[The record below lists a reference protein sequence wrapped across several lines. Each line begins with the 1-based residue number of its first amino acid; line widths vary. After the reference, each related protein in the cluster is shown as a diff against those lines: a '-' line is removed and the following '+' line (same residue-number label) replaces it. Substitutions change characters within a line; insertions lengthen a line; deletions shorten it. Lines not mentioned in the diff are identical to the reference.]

1 MTERAK
7 WGQEKN
13 RPLEKWEWLE
23 LYNLGMEFGLDPNK
37 DYSCGEGKKIFR
49 ALRVKYCQLSDRNAV
64 NVTHRDNAVKA
75 NALAVLLEISG
86 GTIIPIPTK
95 SPEQRRREVTEEQ
108 LKTLWPLGKALGI
121 RFDKRTCLITL
132 KLQIIDKLRFY
143 GFGELS
149 ESLNGDTEDL
159 EKIIE
164 RIVRD
169 LKLRPVHTEV
179 VGSEFEGA
187 SHRQDEEP
195 PIEERL
201 TDHLRALIAYSN
213 FVGEEVPPSALGRVA
228 TEAISLKSFL
238 ETIKDIKGAKKLV
251 EGFTNQ
257 IRRIAA
263 YWKANQ
269 GSLDL
274 TEDERKVWDIKYNEL
289 TSFDLESCQLNYNPE
304 RPDDLIDTPCWTQ
317 GGILGFQDRCFRAM
331 AYRDSWQKFEESID
345 ARQKKIRRAAEDK
358 KKQKEPAV

>member
-1 MTERAK
+1 M
-7 WGQEKN
+7 
-13 RPLEKWEWLE
+13 
-23 LYNLGMEFGLDPNK
+23 YDK
-37 DYSCGEGKKIFR
+37 DYTFFRDLRLKYGRLANINSGNPVDQERMVKINR
-49 ALRVKYCQLSDRNAV
+49 LTELLR
-64 NVTHRDNAVKA
+64 
-75 NALAVLLEISG
+75 ESG
-86 GTIIPIPTK
+86 GTIIPISTI
-95 SPEQRRREVTEEQ
+95 SAEQLRSEVTEEQ

-132 KLQIIDKLRFY
+132 KLQIIDKLKFL
-143 GFGELS
+143 GFEELS

-164 RIVRD
+164 KIVRD
-169 LKLRPVHTEV
+169 AKLRPVDTEV

-201 TDHLRALIAYSN
+201 TDHRRALKVYSN
-213 FVGEEVPPSALGRVA
+213 FVREKVPPSALGRVA
-228 TEAISLKSFL
+228 TEAISLESFL
-238 ETIKDIKGAKKLV
+238 ETIKDIKEAKKLV

-257 IRRIAA
+257 IRRIAT
-263 YWKANQ
+263 YWDDNQ

-274 TEDERKVWDIKYNEL
+274 TEDERKVWDIRYHEL

-317 GGILGFQDRCFRAM
+317 GGILGFRDRCFRAM
-331 AYRDSWQKFEESID
+331 AYRDSWQEFEESID

-358 KKQKEPAV
+358 KKQNEPAV